1 MILTSCNRYCTV
13 RYYNKLYV
21 CTTLLYLHSVFEK
34 CSIFFIATPKCS
46 SRVVWKKEVYI
57 AYIFY
62 SNLTMKNNCWLAH
75 DYWLSLWF
83 SVLLLLAWQ
92 KNNVLSWILEIERE
106 RERCGDLFL
115 TDGWYVLC
123 ICKVT
128 DEKNAPCVC
137 QDLMCHV
144 ICTSNVCVDLVE
156 IIQYFYSLILG
167 VWFYNLQ
174 FTKHF
179 KEKVLVRNNVKK
191 ITNQYT
197 CNQYKVYSICTQSTE
212 MKYCVY
218 RISVCMV

>member
-1 MILTSCNRYCTV
+1 MIIGFHCGLVSFC
-13 RYYNKLYV
+13 
-21 CTTLLYLHSVFEK
+21 YLPGRRIMF
-34 CSIFFIATPKCS
+34 C
-46 SRVVWKKEVYI
+46 
-57 AYIFY
+57 
-62 SNLTMKNNCWLAH
+62 LG
-75 DYWLSLWF
+75 YWR
-83 SVLLLLAWQ
+83 Q
-92 KNNVLSWILEIERE
+92 RE
-106 RERCGDLFL
+106 RERDVGICFSLMVDM
-115 TDGWYVLC
+115 LC

-218 RISVCMV
+218 RISVCMVQMLKD